1 MSQMKFSSKI
11 LACAALASG
20 LVSAAAAAV
29 ETYTIDPVHSSVGF
43 TIRHA
48 VGRVP
53 GRFTKFSGTIVV
65 DRDNLENSTVNAT
78 IDVGS
83 IDTDNDKRNGHLRT
97 ADFFDVEK
105 YATITFKSKSWK
117 KTGDGT
123 FDVTG
128 DLTIK
133 DTTKEVVLNVTLNG
147 FGPGMKGATLS
158 GWEATTTLNRTD
170 FGVNG
175 PAMLGKMLGDEVA
188 VTILIEADMPAPAD
202 ATKM

>member
-1 MSQMKFSSKI
+1 MKSSLKTLF
-11 LACAALASG
+11 LAAAVLCIA
-20 LVSAAAAAV
+20 SAASAAV
-29 ETYTIDPVHSSVGF
+29 ETYTIDSVHSSVAF

-65 DRDNLENSTVNAT
+65 DRDNLENSTVNAS

-83 IDTDNDKRNGHLRT
+83 IDTDNDKRNGHLKT
-97 ADFFDVEK
+97 PDFFDAAT
-105 YATITFKSKSWK
+105 YAAITFKSTSWK
-117 KTGDGT
+117 KTGDDT

-133 DTTKEVVLNVTLNG
+133 GVTKQVVLKTTLNG

-158 GWEATTTLNRTD
+158 GWEATTTLNRED
-170 FGVNG
+170 FNVMG
-175 PAMLGKMLGDEVA
+175 PAMLGKLLGDEVS
-188 VTILIEADMPAPAD
+188 VTILIEADMAA
-202 ATKM
+202 AK

>member
-1 MSQMKFSSKI
+1 MKNSLKI
-11 LACAALASG
+11 LLLCVVALALASTG
-20 LVSAAAAAV
+20 KATV
-29 ETYTIDPVHSSVGF
+29 ETYNIDPVHSSVGF
-43 TIRHA
+43 TIRHL

-53 GRFTKFSGTIVV
+53 GRFTKFSGAITV
-65 DRDNLENSTVNAT
+65 DRDNLENSSVSAV

-83 IDTDNDKRNGHLRT
+83 VDTDNDKRNGHLKT
-97 ADFFDVEK
+97 ADFFDAAT
-105 YATITFKSKSWK
+105 YSTITFKSTSWK

-133 DTTKEVVLNVTLNG
+133 NVTKPVVLKVTLNG
-147 FGPGMKGATLS
+147 FGPGMKGTMES

-175 PAMLGKMLGDEVA
+175 PAMLGTMLGNDVA
-188 VTILIEADMPAPAD
+188 VDILIEADIATAAD
-202 ATKM
+202 AAK

>member
-1 MSQMKFSSKI
+1 MKSYLKI
-11 LACAALASG
+11 LLLAVVAFGLASTASNA
-20 LVSAAAAAV
+20 SAAI

-43 TIRHA
+43 TVRHA

-65 DRDNLENSTVNAT
+65 DRDNLENSSVNAV

-83 IDTDNDKRNGHLRT
+83 VDTDNDKRNGHLKT
-97 ADFFDVEK
+97 ADFFDVAT
-105 YATITFKSKSWK
+105 YANITFRSKSWK
-117 KTGDGT
+117 KTGDDT

-133 DTTKEVVLNVTLNG
+133 NVTKEVVLKTTLNG

-158 GWEATTTLNRTD
+158 GWEATTTLNRED
-170 FGVNG
+170 FNVMG
-175 PAMLGKMLGDEVA
+175 PAMLGKMLGDEVT
-188 VTILIEADMPAPAD
+188 VTILIEADMAAPVA
-202 ATKM
+202 AAK

>member
-1 MSQMKFSSKI
+1 MKNYLKI
-11 LACAALASG
+11 LLLCVVAFG
-20 LVSAAAAAV
+20 LVSAAKATV
-29 ETYTIDPVHSSVGF
+29 ETYNIDPVHSSVGF

-65 DRDNLENSTVNAT
+65 DRDNLENSTVNAV

-83 IDTDNDKRNGHLRT
+83 IDTDNDKRNGHLKT
-97 ADFFDVEK
+97 ADFFDA
-105 YATITFKSKSWK
+105 ATYSTIAFKSKSWK
-117 KTGDGT
+117 KTGEDT

-133 DTTKEVVLNVTLNG
+133 NVTKEVVLKTTLNG
-147 FGPGMKGATLS
+147 FGPGMKGATQS

-188 VTILIEADMPAPAD
+188 VDILIEADTAPPAD
-202 ATKM
+202 AAK

>member
-1 MSQMKFSSKI
+1 MKFASKF
-11 LACAALASG
+11 LVVAAMAASLAS
-20 LVSAAAAAV
+20 AASAAV
-29 ETYTIDPVHSSVGF
+29 ETYSIDPVHSSVAF
-43 TIRHA
+43 SIRHA

-65 DRDNLENSTVNAT
+65 DRGNLENSTVSAV

-83 IDTDNDKRNGHLRT
+83 VDTDNDKRNGHLKT
-97 ADFFDVEK
+97 PDFFDVST

-117 KTGDGT
+117 KTGDDT

-133 DTTKEVVLNVTLNG
+133 NVTKEVVLKVTLNG
-147 FGPGMKGATLS
+147 FGPGMRGATLS
-158 GWEATTTLNRTD
+158 GWEATTTLNRED
-170 FGVNG
+170 FGVMG

-188 VTILIEADMPAPAD
+188 VTILVEADMPAPA
-202 ATKM
+202 AAAQ